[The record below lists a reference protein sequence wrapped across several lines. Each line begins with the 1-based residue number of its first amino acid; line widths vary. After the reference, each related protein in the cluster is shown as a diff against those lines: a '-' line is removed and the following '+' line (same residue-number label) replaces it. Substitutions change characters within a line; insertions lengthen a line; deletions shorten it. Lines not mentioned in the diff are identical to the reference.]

1 MRLLQ
6 ETQMKTGW
14 LILTVVLFVT
24 TTYMLANSIYWII
37 IGYSQS
43 PEFIIGTF
51 ILPVLIY
58 LFSTNIAGKELRNS
72 HKRTRSNSCQNLKE
86 LSLNL
91 SSS

>member
-1 MRLLQ
+1 MKLLQ

-24 TTYMLANSIYWII
+24 ATYMLANSIYWII

-43 PEFIIGTF
+43 PEFIIGTS

-58 LFSTNIAGKELRNS
+58 LFSYEYCW
-72 HKRTRSNSCQNLKE
+72 KRAKKQS
-86 LSLNL
+86 
-91 SSS
+91 